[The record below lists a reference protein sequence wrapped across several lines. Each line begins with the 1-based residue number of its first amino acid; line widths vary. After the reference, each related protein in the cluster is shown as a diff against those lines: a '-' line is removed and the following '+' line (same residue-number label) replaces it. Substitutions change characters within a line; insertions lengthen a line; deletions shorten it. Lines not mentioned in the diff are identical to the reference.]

1 MGNDLKKLVFDI
13 KEELIIFHLLDAGEM
28 EQILPC
34 FELLDCPAG
43 TTIFKEGDEG
53 DYACF
58 IAAGKFEVKK
68 QTEFKGKQVII
79 ALLGKGSIV
88 GEMSLIDQHPRSAT
102 VVSREDSKMVIL
114 RREALDS
121 ISLKSPHIGI
131 KILKGLNRV
140 LSIRL
145 RQTVERLIGIF

>member
-1 MGNDLKKLVFDI
+1 MGQDLKKLVFDI
-13 KEELIIFHLLDAGEM
+13 KDELIIFHHLDKEDL
-28 EQILPC
+28 EQILPF

-58 IAAGKFEVKK
+58 IATGRFEVKK

-102 VVSREDSKMVIL
+102 VVSREDSKIVIL
-114 RREALDS
+114 RREAAES
-121 ISLKSPHIGI
+121 IAQKYPYIGI

-145 RQTVERLIGIF
+145 RQADDRLLGIF

>member
-1 MGNDLKKLVFDI
+1 MGHDLKQLVFDI
-13 KEELIIFHLLDAGEM
+13 KDELIIFHLLDPEEM
-28 EQILPC
+28 EQILPY
-34 FELLDCPAG
+34 FEVMDCPAG

-58 IAAGKFEVKK
+58 IAAGQFEVKK

-102 VVSREDSKMVIL
+102 VVSRVDSKLIIL
-114 RREALDS
+114 RREAVES
-121 ISLKSPHIGI
+121 ISRKFPHIGI

-140 LSIRL
+140 LSMRL

>member
-1 MGNDLKKLVFDI
+1 
-13 KEELIIFHLLDAGEM
+13 
-28 EQILPC
+28 
-34 FELLDCPAG
+34 
-43 TTIFKEGDEG
+43 
-53 DYACF
+53 
-58 IAAGKFEVKK
+58 VKK

-102 VVSREDSKMVIL
+102 VVAREDSQMVIL
-114 RREALDS
+114 RREAVES
-121 ISLKSPHIGI
+121 ISKKYPHIGI

-145 RQTVERLIGIF
+145 RQTVDRLIGIF